1 MSWVDSDWL
10 AFDTESTGVAT
21 DVDRIVTAALLRVPG
36 GSTTPS
42 EDLRWVINPGIE
54 VPAAAA
60 KIHGYDTARVQREG
74 VAPLVALMGLVAAL
88 RKSWTPD
95 VPLVIVNAPFDLSL
109 LDAECHRHL
118 GRPLDLS
125 GPVLDPMVCDRA
137 LDKYRKGGRTLTHLC
152 AHYGVSLT
160 EAHSS
165 SADALAGLL
174 VMRALIDV
182 HEQQMRRCTL
192 EEMQAHQRRW
202 KKDQAESLESY
213 FRGKKRQEGATAEEV
228 AAVVVDRSWPMRTL
242 VELSSQ

>member
-1 MSWVDSDWL
+1 MSWVDSEWL
-10 AFDTESTGVAT
+10 TFDTESTGVST
-21 DVDRIVTAALLRVPG
+21 DTDRIVTAALLRVPG
-36 GSTTPS
+36 GSPVPS
-42 EDLRWVINPGIE
+42 EDLRWVINPGVE

-60 KIHGYDTARVQREG
+60 AIHGYDTARVQREG
-74 VAPLVALMGLVAAL
+74 VVPLVALMGLVAAL

-118 GRPLDLS
+118 GHPLDLS

-137 LDKYRKGGRTLTHLC
+137 LDKFRKGKRTLTHLC
-152 AHYGVSLT
+152 AHYGVALT

-174 VMRALIDV
+174 VMRRLTQVYDP
-182 HEQQMRRCTL
+182 MRRATL

-213 FRGKKRQEGATAEEV
+213 FRGKKRQEGASAEEV
-228 AAVVVDRSWPMRTL
+228 AAVVVDRSWPMRTPA
-242 VELSSQ
+242 ELSSQ